1 MKMASTVSLCRS
13 GSQAAMRT
21 AVLLHKI
28 AGQSLVVVANSDY
41 VMHTFRMMLDTN
53 SRVDAGIDS
62 GIWGD
67 DRMPKKRKLIIVC
80 GLAGIACLAAMIAAS
95 TRSVAVTAATAGSVV
110 YHYDSLGRIVQD
122 SYPANAATYTYDN
135 AGNRTQATIQ

>member
-1 MKMASTVSLCRS
+1 MALWHCRPDTPSKKTVAVCDPLTIVIAIDGHVRHNFRAFNIRS
-13 GSQAAMRT
+13 RCDRWLPWNVGFWGCGAMIN
-21 AVLLHKI
+21 KI
-28 AGQSLVVVANSDY
+28 
-41 VMHTFRMMLDTN
+41 
-53 SRVDAGIDS
+53 
-62 GIWGD
+62 
-67 DRMPKKRKLIIVC
+67 
-80 GLAGIACLAAMIAAS
+80 GLAVVFVVGGVACATALIAVS

>member
-28 AGQSLVVVANSDY
+28 ARQSLVVVANSGY
-41 VMHTFRMMLDTN
+41 VMHTFCD
-53 SRVDAGIDS
+53 DAL
-62 GIWGD
+62 GD